1 MKLLLYIIIHKN
13 KKLIYIMLILDINNH
28 NLLSLNKIEIF
39 NIKKPIQKEVYRCH
53 TRFFKK

>member
-1 MKLLLYIIIHKN
+1 
-13 KKLIYIMLILDINNH
+13 MLILDINNH